1 VPEALSTFHQLMQV
15 IEDRKVNPTERSY
28 TTQLFEGG
36 TGTIGAKIIEEASE
50 VVEAAHEADQDPSH
64 RSDLIH
70 EACDLVYHL
79 LVMLAYH
86 DVKLSEIE
94 TELTRRFGTSGLDE
108 KAARER
114 SPD

>member
-1 VPEALSTFHQLMQV
+1 VSEAPSIFHRLVQV
-15 IEDRKVNPTERSY
+15 IEDRKVNPPERSY

-86 DVKLSEIE
+86 NVKLSEVE
-94 TELTRRFGTSGLDE
+94 AELTSRFGTSGLDE
-108 KAARER
+108 RAVRNQP
-114 SPD
+114 PD

>member
-1 VPEALSTFHQLMQV
+1 MQV

-28 TTQLFEGG
+28 TTTLFEGG
-36 TGTIGAKIIEEASE
+36 TDHVGAKIVEEARE
-50 VVEAAHEADQDPSH
+50 VVEAACGTDQDLSH
-64 RSDLIH
+64 RSHLIH